1 MVSRGQ
7 IFKNFQNSNH
17 EVMKISKI
25 GRILK
30 LKKSELKKS
39 NFKENIPDEK
49 SKLYIKYIISRFLKL
64 PNKLYFKPSFFFS
77 QFNAI
82 RTADKHPHKSEFSKI
97 HTESHGWALIAVP
110 YLVLI

>member
-64 PNKLYFKPSFFFS
+64 PNKLYFKPSSFS

-97 HTESHGWALIAVP
+97 HTDPHGEALVALS
-110 YLVLI
+110 YLR

>member
-64 PNKLYFKPSFFFS
+64 PNKLYFKPSSFFLNS
-77 QFNAI
+77 MQL
-82 RTADKHPHKSEFSKI
+82 E
-97 HTESHGWALIAVP
+97 
-110 YLVLI
+110 

>member
-1 MVSRGQ
+1 MTKIVS
-7 IFKNFQNSNH
+7 ISNKNAWFLADKFSKISNG

-64 PNKLYFKPSFFFS
+64 PNKSYFKPSSFFLNS
-77 QFNAI
+77 MQL
-82 RTADKHPHKSEFSKI
+82 E
-97 HTESHGWALIAVP
+97 
-110 YLVLI
+110 